1 MRQLSRI
8 VFVNSANI
16 RYGEVRLDG
25 NVHLIGTQGVG
36 KSTVLRAILFFY
48 TGDKMHL
55 GISREKKSFDD
66 FYLPGAN
73 SYIAYEVESEFGAFT
88 VLVFRSHAHSVF
100 RFIGAPFRREWLIDE
115 TGEVTADS
123 SVIRRRVE
131 GAPMTRI
138 VDEYQEYRDIIYG
151 NKRATGKEFARFCI
165 METAKYQNI
174 PRSLQN
180 VFLGAKVD
188 ADFIKDIIIRSLG
201 DEEPGIDLVYF
212 RSQLA
217 GFEREY
223 NDISQWFQKNK
234 QGEVTV
240 RRQGE
245 KVVELY
251 RKLLYLDDELT
262 GSLLELRYARRYAQE
277 RIPLLDRQVEETEVL
292 QQKCKDRLA
301 DLQDKFNHELS
312 ALEQELGAL
321 NDKLDRI
328 PKLRKKYEGLGIQ
341 TIIEEDGQ
349 EPALQASLESAQV
362 LRDRL
367 TREYADITAKYK
379 DRERELKLGFDV
391 WRAAREGRK
400 VEIGA
405 ALNAQ
410 VQKLSEALQ
419 AGLSGVDE
427 AFRERVSAQESLLT
441 DLQERMAVADK
452 QLALAAH
459 LSPFAQEIQ
468 AARDEQSRLA
478 GEKGRLEASIKT
490 QEALVEK
497 LMQEGQFQQHRE
509 AREWDDQ
516 LSEVGAQM
524 KGLDAQIA
532 EIDGL
537 LASMDGSLIQWLS
550 RHKPGWEETIGKVAD
565 ERTVLYAKNLYP
577 SEAKGD
583 SLFGVDLD
591 LSSLKMRVRTPEQ
604 LMKEKGQ
611 REKELSAL
619 KERQE
624 GLLAGKESALATLRK
639 KYNAR
644 IKPLRDELSGLQ
656 AAALMLPAKLEDAG
670 KRLSL
675 LEENTRKAREDAMGR
690 CKEALQALTAEKV
703 LAAEALNALLKE
715 KEAEVQKLREAD
727 ARKRKSL
734 QKQHDDALTRVEAEI
749 STREKELSA
758 ELEALHAEQTRELSG
773 QGADATALERCEKEI
788 HSLQER
794 LKRIAQNKEI
804 LFNYRKDK
812 EDYLDK
818 KEIILSEKSK
828 VEGKKNSL
836 SERYKL
842 KRRKEEDAL
851 ARATETLQELR
862 DAVKQ
867 LREGLSE
874 AENFEQSNA
883 LPLLPEGREKKTDK
897 TCRQLIDTIHR
908 VLSEKRNTEQAFYQ
922 SVNAFTSHF
931 NPGNIFDFK
940 TDNHSDEEYRA
951 FASSLVEFME
961 SDKIEEF
968 RSRTSGHYT
977 ELLLR
982 ISHEMDEVS
991 RNSSEIAGIV
1001 KDINYDFKEKNFI
1014 GAVKSIELRT
1024 IPSADKMVTL
1034 LGHIKEF
1041 ADEHGYDLDQV
1052 NLFSGASRDES
1063 RSAAVGHLLSLMKLL
1078 TGGEHAS
1085 RSRLTLSDTFQLQF
1099 RITEND
1105 NDTGW
1110 VEKISSVGSD
1120 GTDVLVKAMVNI
1132 MLINVF
1138 KERVSGRFSDFRIHC
1153 VMDEIGRLHPRNVR
1167 GILDFAGAR
1176 NIFLVNGSPVPY
1188 NVADYK
1194 HTYLLSKDGTRTV
1207 IQSLLSRKEAAA
1219 E

>member
-1 MRQLSRI
+1 MRQLSKI

-48 TGDKMHL
+48 TGDKTHL

-115 TGEVTADS
+115 QGEVTADA
-123 SVIRRRVE
+123 SVIRSRLD

-151 NKRATGKEFARFCI
+151 NKRVTGKEFARFCI
-165 METAKYQNI
+165 METPKYQNI

-212 RSQLA
+212 RSQLS

-262 GSLLELRYARRYAQE
+262 GNLLELRYARRYAQE
-277 RIPLLDRQVEETEVL
+277 RIPLLDKQVEETEVL
-292 QQKCKDRLA
+292 QLKCKEKLA
-301 DLQDKFNHELS
+301 DLQDKYNHELS
-312 ALEQELGAL
+312 SLDQEIGAL
-321 NDKLDRI
+321 NEKLEKI

-341 TIIEEDGQ
+341 ALIEEDGQ
-349 EPALQASLESAQV
+349 ESALKVSLESAES
-362 LRDRL
+362 LRSRL

-379 DRERELKLGFDV
+379 DREREMRLGFDA
-391 WRAAREGRK
+391 WRAARQGRK

-410 VQKLSEALQ
+410 IQKLSEALQ
-419 AGLSGVDE
+419 AGLSSIED
-427 AFRERVSAQESLLT
+427 AFAERVSAQEGVVA
-441 DLQERMAVADK
+441 DLKERIAAQDK
-452 QLALAAH
+452 QLALSAH
-459 LSPFAQEIQ
+459 LSPFVEEIKAAQAEL
-468 AARDEQSRLA
+468 SRLS
-478 GEKGRLEASIKT
+478 GEKGKLEASVKTVEARIKGL
-490 QEALVEK
+490 E
-497 LMQEGQFQQHRE
+497 QEGQFQQYTE
-509 AREWDDQ
+509 TSNWDDK
-516 LSEVGAQM
+516 LSDVGSQM
-524 KGLDAQIA
+524 AGLDAKVA
-532 EIDGL
+532 EIDEL

-550 RHKPGWEETIGKVAD
+550 SHKPGWEETIGKVAD

-577 SEAKGD
+577 SETKGD

-591 LSSLKMRVRTPEQ
+591 LSSLRMNARTPQQ
-604 LMKEKGQ
+604 LMKEKQ
-611 REKELSAL
+611 LLEKERTAL

-624 GLLAGKESALATLRK
+624 GILAEKESALVALRK

-656 AAALMLPAKLEDAG
+656 AAALMLPTKLEDAG

-703 LAAEALNALLKE
+703 LAAEALSALLKE

-727 ARKRKSL
+727 ARGRRSL
-734 QKQHDDALTRVEAEI
+734 KKQHDEALSQVEAEI
-749 STREKELSA
+749 SAREKELSEA
-758 ELEALHAEQTRELSG
+758 LEALHAEQNRELSG
-773 QGADATALERCEKEI
+773 QGADATALEKCEGDIKG
-788 HSLQER
+788 LQGR
-794 LKRIAQNKEI
+794 LEKITQNKET

-812 EDYLDK
+812 EEYLDK
-818 KEIILSEKSK
+818 KDIFLSEKTK
-828 VEGKKNSL
+828 VEGKKTSL

-851 ARATETLQELR
+851 TRATDSLRELQDLLR
-862 DAVKQ
+862 Q

-874 AENFEQSNA
+874 ADNFEQSNA
-883 LPLLPEGREKKTDK
+883 LPILPEGRENKTDK
-897 TCRQLIDTIHR
+897 TCRQLIDAIHR
-908 VLSEKRNTEQAFYQ
+908 VLSEKRNTEQTFYQ
-922 SVNAFTSHF
+922 GVNTFTSHF
-931 NPGNIFDFK
+931 SPGNIFDFK
-940 TDNHSDEEYRA
+940 TDNHTDEEYRS
-951 FASSLVEFME
+951 FASSLVDFME

-991 RNSSEIAGIV
+991 RNSSEIAGII

-1034 LGHIKEF
+1034 LQRIKEF

-1063 RSAAVGHLLSLMKLL
+1063 RSAAVDHLLSLMKLL
-1078 TGGEHAS
+1078 TGEHS
-1085 RSRLTLSDTFQLQF
+1085 MWSRLTLSDTFQLQF

-1176 NIFLVNGSPVPY
+1176 NIYLVNGSPVPY